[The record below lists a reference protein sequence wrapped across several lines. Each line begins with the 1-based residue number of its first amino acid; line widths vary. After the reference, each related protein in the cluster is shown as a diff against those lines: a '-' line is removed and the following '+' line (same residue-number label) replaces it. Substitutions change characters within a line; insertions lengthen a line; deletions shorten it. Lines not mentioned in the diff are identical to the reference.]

1 VTSSQPPGGGSH
13 NSGGL
18 PSVASI
24 PLTEDRPGDDA
35 RGQSIG
41 SLVKDATAHLS
52 TLLRAE
58 IELARIEITAEVKK
72 GLTGSVMFLVALVLV
87 LLALP
92 FALTAAALGLNNA
105 FPDSWRPW
113 VGFACIFLLMLLG
126 AAALVWLGIK
136 KVKRLRAPQ
145 QTIDSVKD
153 TAAAL
158 RHRGGDSA
166 DLG

>member
-1 VTSSQPPGGGSH
+1 MTSSQPPGGSSH

-24 PLTEDRPGDDA
+24 PLTEERPGADA
-35 RGQSIG
+35 REQSIG

-58 IELARIEITAEVKK
+58 IELARIEIAREVKE
-72 GLTGSVMFLVALVLV
+72 GLTGSVLFLVALTLV

-92 FALTAAALGLNNA
+92 FLLTAGALGLDKA
-105 FPDSWRPW
+105 LPSWAQLWGGFAAVFLLMVIGAAGLAW
-113 VGFACIFLLMLLG
+113 VGF
-126 AAALVWLGIK
+126 
-136 KVKRLRAPQ
+136 KRFRRIRAPQ
-145 QTIDSVKD
+145 QTIETVRD

-158 RHRGGDSA
+158 RHRGDSL
-166 DLG
+166 DER